1 MQQTKLPKKVFAHY
15 KKPLIPFPNL
25 IETQTTSYKWLVEKG
40 LAEVFKEFSPINDYS
55 SKKFQLEFSSFS
67 LGEPKYDE
75 YHAKTNKLTYET
87 QLKARV
93 RLTNKTM
100 GTTKE
105 QEMFLADLPM
115 MTNHG
120 TFVING
126 VERVIV
132 PQLARSYGVFFTEQ
146 ESKGKNY
153 FGTKIIPARGVW
165 IEVETDPDGAIYV
178 RVDKKRKFAITS
190 LMRILGLKTDA
201 EILKYFKSDLE
212 QETIKLCLAKDPAKS
227 VNDSYIEIYKR
238 LRDGELATAENAKE
252 FVNNIF
258 SVERYDLS
266 SVGRFR
272 FNNRF
277 TKKMEEKGKERRT
290 ISADD
295 IATIA
300 TNRRRRTNDSATRA
314 WAGSGLPW
322 RPVRCV
328 GELLQ

>member
-93 RLTNKTM
+93 RLTNKTI

-132 PQLARSYGVFFTEQ
+132 PQIVRSYGVFFTEQ
-146 ESKGKNY
+146 EIKGKNY
-153 FGTKIIPARGVW
+153 FGCKIIPARGVW

-190 LMRILGLKTDA
+190 LMRA
-201 EILKYFKSDLE
+201 
-212 QETIKLCLAKDPAKS
+212 
-227 VNDSYIEIYKR
+227 
-238 LRDGELATAENAKE
+238 
-252 FVNNIF
+252 
-258 SVERYDLS
+258 
-266 SVGRFR
+266 
-272 FNNRF
+272 
-277 TKKMEEKGKERRT
+277 
-290 ISADD
+290 
-295 IATIA
+295 
-300 TNRRRRTNDSATRA
+300 
-314 WAGSGLPW
+314 
-322 RPVRCV
+322 
-328 GELLQ
+328 